1 MFNLISFM
9 LDKGIPEETIIFLLM
24 VPIIVTIIAFT
35 RQIIGIRAF
44 GIYTPL
50 ITAFAFLGT
59 GLKYGIGL
67 FIIVL
72 IAGTIMRF
80 LVKKLRLLYLPR
92 IAIVLTIVGLSVL
105 LSFAIMSAF
114 GQNEFLNISIFPI
127 LIMIVLVEKFVG
139 AQTSKSLQ
147 TAIMLSLETLIL
159 SLISYFILNWEGLK
173 QIILKYPWLILA
185 TIIIN
190 IILGRWTGLRI
201 IELWRFRAVIK
212 HVENTGKK

>member
-1 MFNLISFM
+1 M